1 MDPASSRFDD
11 DGNDAGGSGGEEERA
26 AEAKLSR
33 FESRFE
39 QEKRDQVRNN
49 RQEEYDDDPEE
60 EVGSGT
66 PPVMEAVKSKE
77 EILEEMGLNI
87 RRLMTGLLLEVTA
100 EELEETASSVLKK
113 ARNRTTAKPQ
123 LKTML
128 SGYGSGSDS
137 QSESES
143 DGDSEDDLQSVL
155 KKKKKQFVKTKS
167 KILDFCE
174 EETAAYKVREK
185 KWLGGGGGKEKKRQ
199 QS

>member
-11 DGNDAGGSGGEEERA
+11 DGNGAGGSGGEEERA

-87 RRLMTGLLLEVTA
+87 RRLMTGLLLE
-100 EELEETASSVLKK
+100 ETASSVLKK

-155 KKKKKQFVKTKS
+155 KKKKKQFVKTES

>member
-1 MDPASSRFDD
+1 M
-11 DGNDAGGSGGEEERA
+11 GV
-26 AEAKLSR
+26 K
-33 FESRFE
+33 
-39 QEKRDQVRNN
+39 NN
-49 RQEEYDDDPEE
+49 RQEEYDNDQEE
-60 EVGSGT
+60 EGGVS

-155 KKKKKQFVKTKS
+155 KKKKKQFVKTES

-185 KWLGGGGGKEKKRQ
+185 KWLGGGGEKEKKRQ
-199 QS
+199 QSGS